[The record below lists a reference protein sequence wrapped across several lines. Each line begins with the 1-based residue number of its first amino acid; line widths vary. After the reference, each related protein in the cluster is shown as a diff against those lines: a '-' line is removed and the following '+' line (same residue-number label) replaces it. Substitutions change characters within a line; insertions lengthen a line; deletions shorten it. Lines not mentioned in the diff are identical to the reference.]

1 MRRPPFY
8 LVLAAVI
15 GLVLAACASPSGGGG
30 GASDGGEPSSA
41 AESNAPEESQDG
53 GNGGGGG
60 DGGGGG
66 IGRTLPAGTWTG
78 GTGSVDVTG
87 DASASGDAPIQS
99 MLSLTDGD
107 STTLTY
113 ASADGQF
120 LLVLAIY
127 SDSFAVSVTT
137 PEAVGGGGTTTT
149 CSVDWHSTD
158 DNNLSADFSCPDSP
172 AFTVS
177 GGAAGTVDI
186 DGSFT
191 ATR

>member
-1 MRRPPFY
+1 
-8 LVLAAVI
+8 
-15 GLVLAACASPSGGGG
+15 
-30 GASDGGEPSSA
+30 
-41 AESNAPEESQDG
+41 
-53 GNGGGGG
+53 
-60 DGGGGG
+60 
-66 IGRTLPAGTWTG
+66 
-78 GTGSVDVTG
+78 VTG